1 MTNKYWSSTL
11 ELDGEQ
17 VAHHT
22 ILQMEIKDCKTL
34 QLNRKVTKMSL
45 KRGMSVVNEAMAK
58 LNNQNRDYSKGLTT
72 KFLSW
77 GDNESKVVR
86 FLTSADD
93 IIFVDIHEFV
103 QSHDGK
109 KRSYVCRENFGDEC
123 ELCARPFGSKQTPE
137 TMRREVGYGV
147 VVLREP
153 KFKKDEETGRN
164 VRVFGGSTEDPYPE
178 HRDAI
183 VEYEEDGKPAK
194 APYVAIINQGI
205 RFWGQIAVHASRMEN
220 QGLSLS
226 DRDFEIIRMGKGTQT
241 TYSVIPAYGTAINDL
256 GKYNPF
262 LPDVEGLLRRMGSQ
276 EYYDRYLHG
285 VEAAKNPTTTTAS
298 NSPTSSVSNSW
309 EDDDEY
315 EDEVSIE
322 EDTYGDRIK
331 SELNV

>member
-1 MTNKYWSSTL
+1 
-11 ELDGEQ
+11 
-17 VAHHT
+17 
-22 ILQMEIKDCKTL
+22 MEIKILSNMIVK
-34 QLNRKVTKMSL
+34 RKVTKMSL
-45 KRGMSVVNEAMAK
+45 KRGMGVVNDAMAK

-77 GDNESKVVR
+77 GDIEAKVVR
-86 FLTSADD
+86 FLTPADD

-109 KRSYVCRENFGDEC
+109 KRSYVCRENFGQEC

-153 KFKKDEETGRN
+153 KFTKDEETGRN
-164 VRVFGGSTEDPYPE
+164 VRVMAGSDENRYPE

-183 VEYEEDGKPAK
+183 VEYELDGKDAK

-205 RFWGQIAVHASRMEN
+205 RFWGQIATHSSRMDD
-220 QGLSLS
+220 QGLSLP

-241 TYSVIPAYGTAINDL
+241 TYSVIPAYGKAIDDL
-256 GKYNPF
+256 GKYNQY
-262 LPDVEGLLRRMGSQ
+262 LPDIEGLLRRMGSQ

-285 VEAAKNPTTTTAS
+285 IEPVKDANKTS
-298 NSPTSSVSNSW
+298 NVSSSPTSSVSNSW
-309 EDDDEY
+309 EDDDDEY
-315 EDEVSIE
+315 EDDVTIG
-322 EDTYGDRIK
+322 EDTYGEKLK

>member
-1 MTNKYWSSTL
+1 M
-11 ELDGEQ
+11 G
-17 VAHHT
+17 
-22 ILQMEIKDCKTL
+22 
-34 QLNRKVTKMSL
+34 
-45 KRGMSVVNEAMAK
+45 VVNEAMAK
-58 LNNQNRDYSKGLTT
+58 LNNQNKDYTKGLTT

-109 KRSYVCRENFGDEC
+109 KRSYVCRENFGDQC
-123 ELCARPFGSKQTPE
+123 ELCNRPFGSKQPPE
-137 TMRREVGYGV
+137 TMRREVGYGIV
-147 VVLREP
+147 VVREP
-153 KFKKDEETGRN
+153 KFTKDPETGRN
-164 VRVFGGSTEDPYPE
+164 TRVFAGSEENPYPE

-205 RFWGQIAVHASRMEN
+205 RFWGQIAVHSSRLDN
-220 QGLSLS
+220 QGLSLT

-241 TYSVIPAYGTAINDL
+241 TYSVIPAYGVAINDL
-256 GKYNPF
+256 GKYNPY
-262 LPDVEGLLRRMGSQ
+262 LPDVEGLIRRMGSQ

-285 VEAAKNPTTTTAS
+285 VEAVKSDNAS
-298 NSPTSSVSNSW
+298 VGNAAPRTSTVNSW

-315 EDEVSIE
+315 EDDLE
-322 EDTYGDRIK
+322 EATYAEKIK
-331 SELNV
+331 SELSV

>member
-1 MTNKYWSSTL
+1 M
-11 ELDGEQ
+11 G
-17 VAHHT
+17 
-22 ILQMEIKDCKTL
+22 
-34 QLNRKVTKMSL
+34 
-45 KRGMSVVNEAMAK
+45 VVNDAMAK
-58 LNNQNRDYSKGLTT
+58 LNNQNKDYSKGLTT

-123 ELCARPFGSKQTPE
+123 ELCARPFGSKQPPE

-153 KFKKDEETGRN
+153 KYIKDPETGRN
-164 VRVFGGSTEDPYPE
+164 VREFGGSPENPYPL
-178 HRDAI
+178 HRDAV
-183 VEYEEDGKPAK
+183 VEYELDGKMVK

-205 RFWGQIAVHASRMEN
+205 RFWGQIAVHSSRMDN
-220 QGLSLS
+220 QGISLP

-256 GKYNPF
+256 GKYNQY
-262 LPDVEGLLRRMGSQ
+262 LPDIEGLLRRMGSQ

-285 VEAAKNPTTTTAS
+285 VEAAKQDSNPARSNFAS
-298 NSPTSSVSNSW
+298 NTTPVATSPVTNSW

-315 EDEVSIE
+315 EDEVTIE
-322 EDTYGDRIK
+322 EDTYGDKLK

>member
-1 MTNKYWSSTL
+1 
-11 ELDGEQ
+11 
-17 VAHHT
+17 
-22 ILQMEIKDCKTL
+22 
-34 QLNRKVTKMSL
+34 MSL
-45 KRGMSVVNEAMAK
+45 KRGMSVVNDAMAK
-58 LNNQNRDYSKGLTT
+58 LNNQNKDYSKGLTT

-103 QSHDGK
+103 QSFDGK

-123 ELCARPFGSKQTPE
+123 ELCARPFGSKQPPE

-153 KFKKDEETGRN
+153 KFTKDPETGRN
-164 VRVFGGSTEDPYPE
+164 VRVFGGSTENPYAE
-178 HRDAI
+178 HRDAV

-205 RFWGQIAVHASRMEN
+205 RFWGQIAVHSSRMDN
-220 QGLSLS
+220 QGISLP

-262 LPDVEGLLRRMGSQ
+262 LPDIEGLLRRMGSQ

-285 VEAAKNPTTTTAS
+285 IEANKDAKPATN
-298 NSPTSSVSNSW
+298 NSAPVPATSAPSVSSSW
-309 EDDDEY
+309 DDDDEY
-315 EDEVSIE
+315 EDEISIE
-322 EDTYGDRIK
+322 EDTYGSKLK

>member
-1 MTNKYWSSTL
+1 
-11 ELDGEQ
+11 
-17 VAHHT
+17 
-22 ILQMEIKDCKTL
+22 
-34 QLNRKVTKMSL
+34 MSL

-58 LNNQNRDYSKGLTT
+58 LSNQNRDYSKGLTT

-109 KRSYVCRENFGDEC
+109 KRSYVCRENFGAEC
-123 ELCARPFGSKQTPE
+123 ELCKRPFGSKQAPE
-137 TMRREVGYGV
+137 AMRREVGYGV

-153 KFKKDEETGRN
+153 KFTNDPETGRN
-164 VRVFGGSTEDPYPE
+164 VRVFGGSSENPYPE
-178 HRDAI
+178 HRDAV
-183 VEYEEDGKPAK
+183 VEYEVDGKTQK

-205 RFWGQIAVHASRMEN
+205 RFWGQIAVHASRLES
-220 QGLSLS
+220 QGLSLT

-256 GKYNPF
+256 GKYNPY
-262 LPDVEGLLRRMGSQ
+262 LPDIEGLLRRMGSQ

-285 VEAAKNPTTTTAS
+285 IEPVKDANNSSNTPSAS
-298 NSPTSSVSNSW
+298 TNSVSNSW

-322 EDTYGDRIK
+322 EDTYGAKLK
-331 SELNV
+331 SELAV

>member
-1 MTNKYWSSTL
+1 
-11 ELDGEQ
+11 
-17 VAHHT
+17 
-22 ILQMEIKDCKTL
+22 
-34 QLNRKVTKMSL
+34 MSL
-45 KRGMSVVNEAMAK
+45 KRGMGVVNDAMAK

-93 IIFVDIHEFV
+93 IIFVNIHEFV

-123 ELCARPFGSKQTPE
+123 ELCKRPFGSKQASE

-153 KFKKDEETGRN
+153 KFTLDPETNRQ
-164 VRVFGGSTEDPYPE
+164 VRVYAGSEEDPYPE
-178 HRDAI
+178 HRDAF
-183 VEYEEDGKPAK
+183 VEYELDGKMEK
-194 APYVAIINQGI
+194 APYVAIISQGI
-205 RFWGQIAVHASRMEN
+205 KFWGQIAVHNSRMEN
-220 QGLSLS
+220 QGISLT

-241 TYSVIPAYGTAINDL
+241 TYSVIPAYGKSIDDL
-256 GKYNPF
+256 GKYNPY
-262 LPDVEGLLRRMGSQ
+262 LPDVEGLLKRMGSQ

-285 VEAAKNPTTTTAS
+285 IEVQKDSTPVVNNSSS
-298 NSPTSSVSNSW
+298 NSSSNSW
-309 EDDDEY
+309 EDDEY
-315 EDEVSIE
+315 EDDVTIG
-322 EDTYGDRIK
+322 EDTYGDKLK

>member
-1 MTNKYWSSTL
+1 
-11 ELDGEQ
+11 
-17 VAHHT
+17 
-22 ILQMEIKDCKTL
+22 
-34 QLNRKVTKMSL
+34 MSL

-58 LNNQNRDYSKGLTT
+58 LSNQNKDYSKGLTT
-72 KFLSW
+72 KFLTW

-93 IIFVDIHEFV
+93 IIFVYVHEFV
-103 QSHDGK
+103 QSHDGR
-109 KRSYVCRENFGDEC
+109 KRSYVCRENFNDEC
-123 ELCARPFGSKQTPE
+123 ELCKRPFGSKQPPE

-153 KFKKDEETGRN
+153 KFTLDPETNRQ
-164 VRVFGGSTEDPYPE
+164 VRVYAGSAENSYPE
-178 HRDAI
+178 HRDAV
-183 VEYEEDGKPAK
+183 VEYEQDGKMEK
-194 APYVAIINQGI
+194 APHVAIINQGI
-205 RFWGQIAVHASRMEN
+205 KFWGQIAVHSSRMEA
-220 QGLSLS
+220 QGISLY

-285 VEAAKNPTTTTAS
+285 IEVQKDSKPAVNNSSS
-298 NSPTSSVSNSW
+298 NSSFNSW
-309 EDDDEY
+309 EDDEY
-315 EDEVSIE
+315 EDDVTIG
-322 EDTYGDRIK
+322 EDTYGDKLK